1 MSGEKVIFCGNNPD
15 LLDKKL
21 TALSNK
27 SNGSNA
33 FRIPSLIRSGKT
45 LIAAIDAQSCGADW
59 GYIEIAI
66 RRSEDGG
73 ETWSDIEIIAAPPA
87 RKTMLSDECYASAF
101 YIDPCMAIAPNGDV
115 LLLADFYPECK
126 GLHKRSILDK
136 KKAPYA
142 LYNKELRPT
151 LYDRDGNFYVIDK
164 SRNVLDRNFN
174 TTGLTAKYETGE
186 LFKGDEYLVNIFI
199 NGKSPSNINEAG
211 VKTTFG
217 APLKAPK
224 RNYLFLF
231 KSSDNGKTWSE
242 PKDITGQVLIK
253 ADGTFLGVA
262 PGVGITTHKGRIV
275 MPLYVDRKE
284 TVSIYS
290 IDNGETWHRKAGH
303 PYAQNI
309 DEWQMVQAPS
319 GAVIALGR
327 AKRYG
332 KTPMSISYDDGKTW
346 IKAGKTNLYAPK
358 CQKSIISI
366 GDYVFCS
373 HPNSK
378 KRENGVITVGKFYK
392 SHGNKLVQRNGN

>member
-15 LLDKKL
+15 FLDKKL

-27 SNGSNA
+27 SNSSNA

-115 LLLADFYPECK
+115 ILLADFYPECK

-186 LFKGDEYLVNIFI
+186 LFKGDEYLGN
-199 NGKSPSNINEAG
+199 
-211 VKTTFG
+211 
-217 APLKAPK
+217 
-224 RNYLFLF
+224 
-231 KSSDNGKTWSE
+231 
-242 PKDITGQVLIK
+242 
-253 ADGTFLGVA
+253 
-262 PGVGITTHKGRIV
+262 RI
-275 MPLYVDRKE
+275 LTKQ
-284 TVSIYS
+284 
-290 IDNGETWHRKAGH
+290 G
-303 PYAQNI
+303 
-309 DEWQMVQAPS
+309 
-319 GAVIALGR
+319 
-327 AKRYG
+327 
-332 KTPMSISYDDGKTW
+332 
-346 IKAGKTNLYAPK
+346 
-358 CQKSIISI
+358 
-366 GDYVFCS
+366 
-373 HPNSK
+373 
-378 KRENGVITVGKFYK
+378 
-392 SHGNKLVQRNGN
+392 

>member
-15 LLDKKL
+15 FLDKKL

-142 LYNKELRPT
+142 LYNK
-151 LYDRDGNFYVIDK
+151 V
-164 SRNVLDRNFN
+164 
-174 TTGLTAKYETGE
+174 
-186 LFKGDEYLVNIFI
+186 
-199 NGKSPSNINEAG
+199 
-211 VKTTFG
+211 
-217 APLKAPK
+217 
-224 RNYLFLF
+224 
-231 KSSDNGKTWSE
+231 
-242 PKDITGQVLIK
+242 K
-253 ADGTFLGVA
+253 ADF
-262 PGVGITTHKGRIV
+262 I
-275 MPLYVDRKE
+275 
-284 TVSIYS
+284 
-290 IDNGETWHRKAGH
+290 
-303 PYAQNI
+303 
-309 DEWQMVQAPS
+309 
-319 GAVIALGR
+319 
-327 AKRYG
+327 
-332 KTPMSISYDDGKTW
+332 
-346 IKAGKTNLYAPK
+346 
-358 CQKSIISI
+358 
-366 GDYVFCS
+366 
-373 HPNSK
+373 
-378 KRENGVITVGKFYK
+378 
-392 SHGNKLVQRNGN
+392 

>member
-15 LLDKKL
+15 FLDKKL

-115 LLLADFYPECK
+115 ILLADFYPECK

-164 SRNVLDRNFN
+164 SRNVLDHNFN
-174 TTGLTAKYETGE
+174 TTGLTAKYETDE
-186 LFKGDEYLVNIFI
+186 LFKGDEYLGNIFL

-224 RNYLFLF
+224 RNYLFL
-231 KSSDNGKTWSE
+231 
-242 PKDITGQVLIK
+242 
-253 ADGTFLGVA
+253 
-262 PGVGITTHKGRIV
+262 
-275 MPLYVDRKE
+275 
-284 TVSIYS
+284 
-290 IDNGETWHRKAGH
+290 
-303 PYAQNI
+303 
-309 DEWQMVQAPS
+309 
-319 GAVIALGR
+319 
-327 AKRYG
+327 
-332 KTPMSISYDDGKTW
+332 
-346 IKAGKTNLYAPK
+346 
-358 CQKSIISI
+358 
-366 GDYVFCS
+366 
-373 HPNSK
+373 
-378 KRENGVITVGKFYK
+378 
-392 SHGNKLVQRNGN
+392 

>member
-15 LLDKKL
+15 FLDKKL

-115 LLLADFYPECK
+115 ILLADFYPECK

-186 LFKGDEYLVNIFI
+186 LFKGDEYLGNIFL

-224 RNYLFLF
+224 RNYLFLL

-290 IDNGETWHRKAGH
+290 IDNGETWHRMAAH

-332 KTPMSISYDDGKTW
+332 NNT
-346 IKAGKTNLYAPK
+346 
-358 CQKSIISI
+358 
-366 GDYVFCS
+366 YV
-373 HPNSK
+373 
-378 KRENGVITVGKFYK
+378 Y
-392 SHGNKLVQRNGN
+392 LL